1 MAESNVGQITPV
13 AAGVLRRH
21 GGSRTTHRGVGRSH
35 SDERLEPFVGQGLR
49 EATLLERRLAK
60 RDLAAGTMTVEFVF
74 GGGRVR
80 IVNGLDENGIEVG
93 EARSGYVR
101 HGLGR

>member
-1 MAESNVGQITPV
+1 
-13 AAGVLRRH
+13 
-21 GGSRTTHRGVGRSH
+21 
-35 SDERLEPFVGQGLR
+35 
-49 EATLLERRLAK
+49 
-60 RDLAAGTMTVEFVF
+60 MTVEFVF